1 VAAGRRRAGSE
12 AGDPVRPLEL
22 DAARVGR
29 RDRPH
34 HAVVDIGSNSVRLVV
49 YDELSRAP
57 FPRFNEKSLCR
68 LGEGLEE
75 TGRLGEESFARTV
88 EACRRFRAISD
99 AMAVAR
105 TDVLATEAVRKAS
118 NGEALIAA
126 IAEAAGFEG
135 RVLSG
140 AEEARF
146 AGLGVISGFYR
157 PTGLV
162 GDMGGGSLEVVEV
175 LDDRVGE
182 RHVSLPLGALPV
194 QAMLASAGRG
204 ARRRLDA
211 LLTERLPPAVIAEPV
226 FYAVGGGFRA
236 IAKAHMAA
244 TGAAVRVVH
253 GYALGAR
260 AARDFA
266 KRLWNLSPEQLAGQ
280 PGVPQRRL
288 ATLPAAALVL
298 DRLLK
303 RLEPDRVVFSAL
315 GLREGWLYAQL
326 SEAERYL
333 DPLVEGA
340 QIVGMAGAR
349 VPAFGAALAEWT
361 DGLFP
366 GETPADRRL
375 RIAACALTDIAWRSH
390 VDVQAEE
397 SFHRLLQFPLIGL
410 DHLER
415 VYLAAV
421 IHARYGGGAG
431 DPATAAALA
440 LLSPALRRR
449 ARILGRALRLG
460 HRLSGCVGAILEAT
474 ALHVEAG
481 LVRLEVRSAAGIP
494 DSDTLK
500 SRLQDLAKALRVP
513 KAEIAEIR
521 RAGRT

>member
-1 VAAGRRRAGSE
+1 VRAGRRRARTE
-12 AGDPVRPLEL
+12 AGGALRPLVL
-22 DAARVGR
+22 DATRLAG

-75 TGRLGEESFARTV
+75 TGRLGQESFARTV

-99 AMAVAR
+99 AMGVAR
-105 TDVLATEAVRKAS
+105 VDVLATEAVRKAT

-126 IAEAAGFEG
+126 IADAAGFEV
-135 RVLSG
+135 RLLSG

-162 GDMGGGSLEVVEV
+162 GDMGGGSLEVIEV

-194 QAMLASAGRG
+194 QAMLAATGRG
-204 ARRRLDA
+204 ARRPLDT
-211 LLTERLPPAVIAEPV
+211 LLTEGLPPAVIAEPV

-244 TGAAVRVVH
+244 TGVPVQVVH
-253 GYALGAR
+253 GYTLDAGTAR
-260 AARDFA
+260 SFA
-266 KRLWNLSPEQLAGQ
+266 KRLWGLSPDQLAAQ
-280 PGVPQRRL
+280 PGVPARRL

-303 RLEPDRVVFSAL
+303 RLEPERVVFSAL

-340 QIVGMAGAR
+340 QIVGMAGGAR
-349 VPAFGAALAEWT
+349 VPAFGAALAQWT

-375 RIAACALTDIAWRSH
+375 RLAACALTDIAWRSH

-397 SFHRLLQFPLIGL
+397 SFHRLLQFPFIGI

-415 VYLAAV
+415 VYLAAI
-421 IHARYGGGAG
+421 IHARYGGGSG

-440 LLSPALRRR
+440 LLSPAQRRR

-460 HRLSGCVGAILEAT
+460 HRLSGCVGEILEAT
-474 ALHVEAG
+474 SLHIEAG
-481 LVRLEVRSAAGIP
+481 LVRLEIRSTAGIP

-513 KAEIAEIR
+513 KAEIVEVR
-521 RAGRT
+521 

>member
-1 VAAGRRRAGSE
+1 MGAGRRQTRAKPSE
-12 AGDPVRPLEL
+12 PLRQLEL
-22 DAARVGR
+22 DPGRAARE
-29 RDRPH
+29 RPH

-49 YDELSRAP
+49 YDELGRAP

-68 LGEGLEE
+68 LGEGLDE
-75 TGRLGEESFARTV
+75 TDRLSEASFARAV
-88 EACRRFRAISD
+88 EACRRFRAICD

-105 TDVLATEAVRKAS
+105 PDVLATEAVRRAT
-118 NGEALIAA
+118 NGNALIAA
-126 IAEAAGFEG
+126 IAEAAGFEVQ
-135 RVLSG
+135 VLSG

-162 GDMGGGSLEVVEV
+162 GDMGGGSLEVIEV

-182 RHVSLPLGALPV
+182 RDVSLPIGALPV
-194 QAMLASAGRG
+194 QAMLAAEGRG

-211 LLTERLPPAVIAEPV
+211 LLTERLPPALIAEPV

-244 TGAAVRVVH
+244 TGVPVRVVH
-253 GYALGAR
+253 GYTVDAR
-260 AARDFA
+260 EARSFA
-266 KRLWNLSPEQLAGQ
+266 KQLWSLSPEELAAQ
-280 PGVPQRRL
+280 PGVPARRV
-288 ATLPAAALVL
+288 ATIPAAALVL

-303 RLEPDRVVFSAL
+303 RLAPERVVFSAL
-315 GLREGWLYAQL
+315 GLREGWLYDQL
-326 SEAERYL
+326 DEAERYL

-340 QIVGMAGAR
+340 QIVGIASAR
-349 VPAFGAALAEWT
+349 VPAFGAALARWT

-397 SFHRLLQFPLIGL
+397 SFHRLLQFPFIGIG
-410 DHLER
+410 HLER
-415 VYLAAV
+415 VFVAAV
-421 IHARYGGGAG
+421 IHARYGGGSG
-431 DPATAAALA
+431 DPATASALA
-440 LLSPALRRR
+440 LLSTAQRRR
-449 ARILGRALRLG
+449 ARVLGRSLRLA
-460 HRLSGCVGAILEAT
+460 HRLSGCVGGILET
-474 ALHVEAG
+474 ASLHVEASQ
-481 LVRLEVRSAAGIP
+481 VRLEIRSAAGIP

-513 KAEIAEIR
+513 NAIVEVR
-521 RAGRT
+521 

>member
-1 VAAGRRRAGSE
+1 VAEDRKDTPARAG
-12 AGDPVRPLEL
+12 DTRRPLEL
-22 DAARVGR
+22 DVARIE

-49 YDELSRAP
+49 YDQLSRAP

-75 TGRLGEESFARTV
+75 TGRLSEESFARTV
-88 EACRRFRAISD
+88 EACRRFRAICD
-99 AMAVAR
+99 AMEVAR
-105 TDVLATEAVRKAS
+105 IDVLATEAVRSAS
-118 NGEALIAA
+118 NGDALIAA
-126 IAEAAGFEG
+126 IADAADFEV

-162 GDMGGGSLEVVEV
+162 GDMGGGSLEVIEV

-182 RHVSLPLGALPV
+182 RDVSLPIGALPV
-194 QAMLASAGRG
+194 AAMLADEGRSARK
-204 ARRRLDA
+204 RLDA
-211 LLTERLPPAVIAEPV
+211 LLAERLPPPVIAEPV
-226 FYAVGGGFRA
+226 FFAVGGGFRA

-244 TGAAVRVVH
+244 AGVPVRVVH
-253 GYALGAR
+253 GYTLDASEAR
-260 AARDFA
+260 RFA
-266 KRLWNLSPEQLAGQ
+266 KRLWALAPDELAAQ
-280 PGVPQRRL
+280 PGVPARRL

-303 RLEPDRVVFSAL
+303 RLEPERVVFSAL
-315 GLREGWLYAQL
+315 GLREGWLYDQL

-349 VPAFGAALAEWT
+349 VPAFGAALARWT
-361 DGLFP
+361 DNLFP
-366 GETPADRRL
+366 GETATDRRL
-375 RIAACALTDIAWRSH
+375 RIAACALTDIAWRCH

-397 SFHRLLQFPLIGL
+397 SFHQLLQFPFIGI
-410 DHLER
+410 DHQER

-421 IHARYGGGAG
+421 IHARYGGGTG
-431 DPATAAALA
+431 DPATAAALD
-440 LLSPALRRR
+440 LLSSAQRRR
-449 ARILGRALRLG
+449 ARVLGGTLRLA
-460 HRLSGCVGAILEAT
+460 HRLSGCVGTILDNA

-481 LVRLEVRSAAGIP
+481 LVRLEISSTAGIP
-494 DSDTLK
+494 DSDTLRA
-500 SRLQDLAKALRVP
+500 RLQDLAKVLRVAN
-513 KAEIAEIR
+513 AEIVEV
-521 RAGRT
+521 

>member
-1 VAAGRRRAGSE
+1 VSEGRKRARAE
-12 AGDPVRPLEL
+12 AGEALRPLEL
-22 DAARVGR
+22 DAARAG

-49 YDELSRAP
+49 YDALSRAP

-75 TGRLGEESFARTV
+75 TGRLSEESFARTV
-88 EACRRFRAISD
+88 DACRRFRAITE

-105 TDVLATEAVRKAS
+105 ADVLATAAVRSAA
-118 NGEALIAA
+118 NGDTLVAA
-126 IAEAAGFEG
+126 IRDAAGFEV

-162 GDMGGGSLEVVEV
+162 GDMGGGSLEVSEV
-175 LDDRVGE
+175 IDDRVGE

-194 QAMLASAGRG
+194 QATFAAEGRD
-204 ARRRLDA
+204 ARLRIDRL
-211 LLTERLPPAVIAEPV
+211 LSERLPPALVTEPV

-236 IAKAHMAA
+236 LAKAHMASVRA
-244 TGAAVRVVH
+244 PVRVVH
-253 GYALGAR
+253 GYSLDTN

-266 KRLWNLSPEQLAGQ
+266 KQLWRLTPDELAAQ
-280 PGVPQRRL
+280 PGVPARRL

-298 DRLLK
+298 DRVLK
-303 RLEPDRVVFSAL
+303 RLEPERVVFSAL

-326 SEAERYL
+326 DEAERYL

-349 VPAFGAALAEWT
+349 VPAFGAALARWT
-361 DGLFP
+361 DDLFP
-366 GETPADRRL
+366 GEAAVDRRL
-375 RIAACALTDIAWRSH
+375 RIAACALTDVAWRSH

-397 SFHRLLQFPLIGL
+397 SFHRLLQFPFIGI

-421 IHARYGGGAG
+421 IHARYGGGSG
-431 DPATAAALA
+431 DPATATALDLISSA
-440 LLSPALRRR
+440 QRRR
-449 ARILGRALRLG
+449 ARVLGRTLRLG
-460 HRLSGCVGAILEAT
+460 HRLSGCVGEILEA
-474 ALHVEAG
+474 AELHIDAG
-481 LVRLEVRSAAGIP
+481 AVRLEIRHTAGIP
-494 DSDTLK
+494 DSDTLN
-500 SRLQDLAKALRVP
+500 SRLQDLAKALRVTN
-513 KAEIAEIR
+513 AEIVQ
-521 RAGRT
+521 AG